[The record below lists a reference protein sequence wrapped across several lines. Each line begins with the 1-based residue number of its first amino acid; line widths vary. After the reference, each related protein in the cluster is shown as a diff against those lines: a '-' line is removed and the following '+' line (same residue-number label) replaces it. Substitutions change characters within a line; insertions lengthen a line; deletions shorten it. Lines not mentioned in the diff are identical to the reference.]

1 MVTYAKDSVVVS
13 EHTNILRPPK
23 KKKKS
28 TTFAVIVH
36 MADYEWWVHMKVTD
50 FQCRK
55 VVAKVVAFYVVLELL
70 LNIRHKSIADKE
82 SRKKAY

>member
-1 MVTYAKDSVVVS
+1 
-13 EHTNILRPPK
+13 
-23 KKKKS
+23 
-28 TTFAVIVH
+28 
-36 MADYEWWVHMKVTD
+36 MKVTD

-55 VVAKVVAFYVVLELL
+55 VVAKVVAFYVVLEVL